1 MVNQG
6 TFKNEFEEWA
16 PACVQLAY
24 TYADGHEALDRLWV
38 IAHLGA
44 TVTPHAAFEV
54 AGRVYEPHNLDE
66 AIPELDCSPDAQGE
80 LLDPLLENS
89 VALRNKVVEAGEELP
104 TRIVL
109 RYDVKQEEL
118 TASMTY
124 DSLEP
129 GVPEEKQ
136 VSNTGLIE
144 RWIERLRET
153 GDDSASALPEEP
165 GDEQDAHAAPIE
177 FEPTDPTDCETPF
190 DQWSAYCLQVA
201 YSFADCHDSL
211 QRVWVVAHLGGAVS
225 VNAVYEIDGAIVR
238 SHELGKAIPE
248 LESPIEEQVE
258 YLLEPLTE
266 NTADF
271 QDELEAAGE
280 PVPTRIVLRFNVAD
294 DDVNED
300 VTYEPLEPGVPEEDQ
315 NPASVLH
322 ERWVERLRDTG
333 NDAAGA
339 L

>member
-38 IAHLGA
+38 IAHLGT
-44 TVTPHAAFEV
+44 TVTPYA
-54 AGRVYEPHNLDE
+54 VYEVNGRICEPYSLDE
-66 AIPELDCSPDAQGE
+66 AIPELDCSPEAQGE
-80 LLDPLLENS
+80 LLHPLLENS
-89 VALRNKVVEAGEELP
+89 VELRDAVVEANEPLP

-109 RYDVKQEEL
+109 RYDVKQKEL

-136 VSNTGLIE
+136 VSNTELIE

-165 GDEQDAHAAPIE
+165 GDEQDAHATTIE

-225 VNAVYEIDGAIVR
+225 VNAVYEIDGTIVR

-271 QDELEAAGE
+271 QDVLEAAGE

-300 VTYEPLEPGVPEEDQ
+300 LTYEPLEPGIAEEEQ
-315 NPASVLH
+315 SPASVLH

-333 NDAAGA
+333 NDAASV

>member
-38 IAHLGA
+38 IAHLGT
-44 TVTPHAAFEV
+44 TVTPHAAYEV
-54 AGRVYEPHNLDE
+54 AGRIYEPHNLDE
-66 AIPELDCSPDAQGE
+66 AIPELDCSPDAQGD

-89 VALRNKVVEAGEELP
+89 VELRNTVVEAGEPLP

-136 VSNTGLIE
+136 VSNTELIE

-165 GDEQDAHAAPIE
+165 GDEQDAHATTIE

-211 QRVWVVAHLGGAVS
+211 QR
-225 VNAVYEIDGAIVR
+225 
-238 SHELGKAIPE
+238 
-248 LESPIEEQVE
+248 
-258 YLLEPLTE
+258 
-266 NTADF
+266 
-271 QDELEAAGE
+271 
-280 PVPTRIVLRFNVAD
+280 
-294 DDVNED
+294 
-300 VTYEPLEPGVPEEDQ
+300 
-315 NPASVLH
+315 
-322 ERWVERLRDTG
+322 
-333 NDAAGA
+333 
-339 L
+339 

>member
-1 MVNQG
+1 MVNQD

-38 IAHLGA
+38 IAHLGT
-44 TVTPHAAFEV
+44 TVTPYA
-54 AGRVYEPHNLDE
+54 VYEVNGRICEPYSLDE
-66 AIPELDCSPDAQGE
+66 AIPELDCSPEAQGE
-80 LLDPLLENS
+80 LLHPLLENS
-89 VALRNKVVEAGEELP
+89 VELRDAVVEANEPLP

-109 RYDVKQEEL
+109 RYDVKQKEL

-129 GVPEEKQ
+129 GVAETDQ
-136 VSNTGLIE
+136 ASNTELLE
-144 RWIERLRET
+144 KWVERLRET
-153 GDDSASALPEEP
+153 GNDSASALPEEP

-177 FEPTDPTDCETPF
+177 FEPTDPTAFETPF

-201 YSFADCHDSL
+201 YSFADCHESL

-271 QDELEAAGE
+271 QDALEAAGE

-300 VTYEPLEPGVPEEDQ
+300 LTYEPLEPGVAEEEQ
-315 NPASVLH
+315 SPASVLH

-333 NDAAGA
+333 NDAAGT